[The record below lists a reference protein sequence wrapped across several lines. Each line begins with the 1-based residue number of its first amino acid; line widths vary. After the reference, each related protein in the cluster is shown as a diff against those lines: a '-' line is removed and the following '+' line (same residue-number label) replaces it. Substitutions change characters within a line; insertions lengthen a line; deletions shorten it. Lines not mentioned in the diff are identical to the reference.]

1 MNEIELKTHCQLMA
15 TKDHIQ
21 QQFKKDLSELLLKY
35 KAHLYAGDL
44 VAGIYVAIDGTYDQ
58 RGETLTPQVE
68 FDLGDHVG

>member
-1 MNEIELKTHCQLMA
+1 MT

-35 KAHLYAGDL
+35 KAHLYAEENS
-44 VAGIYVAIDGTYDQ
+44 GIFVAIDGTYDQ
-58 RGETLTPQVE
+58 HGETLTPPVE